1 MLVYLLV
8 ASIQVSILLRKIGQR
23 MKRLRNINLFK
34 RVTLILFALGIT
46 FIIALQ
52 LFLTISGLGIS
63 VLDIWAQTLPQDDPI
78 DIAYRDSYLVEPKSY
93 FEKQE
98 RGQCAGFSSAYLL
111 RILGNQVSGGEAYQ
125 RLGHKF
131 SNGYVMPQ
139 ALLDLF
145 GEYNYKAVMFHG
157 ELEHLK
163 TRLNQGDPVIVLIG
177 HFIKWQHYVTF
188 VGYDEEHIFLYDSNR
203 DTDNSKGYNRVITNA
218 EFLSQWKNEIP
229 LFEQIYFV
237 VSE

>member
-1 MLVYLLV
+1 
-8 ASIQVSILLRKIGQR
+8 
-23 MKRLRNINLFK
+23 MKRLKNINLLK
-34 RVTLILFALGIT
+34 RITLFIFALVTT

-63 VLDIWAQTLPQDDPI
+63 ILDIWAQTLPKNDPL
-78 DIAYRDSYLVEPKSY
+78 DIAYNESYFVESKSY

-98 RGQCAGFSSAYLL
+98 RGQCAGFSSAYVL
-111 RILGNQVSGGEAYQ
+111 RVLGNQVSGSETYQ

-145 GEYNYKAVMFHG
+145 DEYHYDAVMFRG
-157 ELEHLK
+157 DLERLK
-163 TRLNQGDPVIVLIG
+163 TRLNYGNPVIVLLG
-177 HFIKWQHYVTF
+177 HFVSWQHYVTV
-188 VGYDEEHIFLYDSNR
+188 VGYDKDHIFLYDSNR
-203 DTDNSKGYNRVITNA
+203 DTDNSKGYNRMMTNT

-229 LFEQIYFV
+229 LFNQIYFV